1 MKNIILFLSL
11 FSAVFYS
18 CEQKVASEKASTDS
32 SSVNAANLIQEL
44 GILQDSMSYL
54 LTEIHELDTAKFAQ
68 QKRLV
73 AMIAHMNSPVSKQEI
88 KSAEA
93 LIVSLNDYPGMEVMI
108 KAQSILSSY
117 DNESDSLISV
127 TSRMLAKV
135 KKSDALHELEIS
147 ITEKDNRS
155 VILRFNYDEL
165 AKRYNLILEKHQEI
179 LMQSDSVKF
188 GKTVPLFQAENP
200 S

>member
-1 MKNIILFLSL
+1 MKKIILFLSL
-11 FSAVFYS
+11 FSAGFYS
-18 CEQKVASEKASTDS
+18 CEQKVTSEKVSSDS
-32 SSVNAANLIQEL
+32 SSVSSANLLQEL

-88 KSAEA
+88 KAAEA

-127 TSRMLAKV
+127 TTRMLAKV
-135 KKSDALHELEIS
+135 KISDALHELEIS

-155 VILRFNYDEL
+155 VILRFNYDAL
-165 AKRYNLILEKHQEI
+165 AKRYNLILEKNQEI

-188 GKTVPLFQAENP
+188 GKTVPLFQSESP